1 MEKRLTREELLENLI
16 NQLQDPFCSPEKY
29 NDIQTILFQSD
40 TFNGLNHLFLADLFL
55 KNDRSLFRIDE
66 KEAERQISLALKEG
80 NKAAYYFFY
89 LFHKQLGN
97 ATKAR
102 NYLRI
107 SYDLGLPDA
116 YIAMGQESID
126 GTLFP
131 KDLSFAYACFKRAV
145 LSGKKEGHYYLL
157 LVDTI
162 LGNKKKAEEDY
173 QKAKEDGYVLP
184 GVVE

>member
-16 NQLQDPFCSPEKY
+16 HQLQDPFCSPEKY
-29 NDIQTILFQSD
+29 SDIRNILFQSD
-40 TFNGLNHLFLADLFL
+40 TFNGLNHLFLAKLFL
-55 KNDRSLFRIDE
+55 NNDHSLFRIDE

-80 NKAAYYFFY
+80 NKAAYYFLY
-89 LFHKQLGN
+89 LFHRRIGN

-107 SYDLGLPDA
+107 SYDLALPDA
-116 YIAMGQESID
+116 FIAMGKESID

-131 KDLSFAYACFKRAV
+131 KDLSFANACFKKAV
-145 LSGKKEGHYYLL
+145 LSGKKEGHYYLV
-157 LVDTI
+157 LVDTM
-162 LGNKKKAEEDY
+162 LGNTEKAEEDY